1 MMLTTLSSTALELNS
16 SYYTTEYDSSTLD
29 GFSVSVI
36 DQENAT
42 STPYML
48 PGYIRTTSMVVC
60 ITVMVLGIIGNLMV
74 PLVVLRGKDM
84 RNSTNIFL
92 VNLSIAD
99 LCVLLI
105 CAPTV
110 LVEVNSGP
118 QVWPLGEHMLKRF
131 RMHHN
136 KDIRYVN
143 TVIGTLYSL
152 INLNMLMF
160 LDLGYEFLQSS
171 MY

>member
-29 GFSVSVI
+29 GFSVI

-118 QVWPLGEHMLKRF
+118 QVWPLGEHM
-131 RMHHN
+131 
-136 KDIRYVN
+136 Y
-143 TVIGTLYSL
+143 
-152 INLNMLMF
+152 
-160 LDLGYEFLQSS
+160 LGYEFLQSS